1 MSEAADELSPDME
14 SIEACEGIL
23 AILGASQR
31 QLRYLAHQ
39 HLSFAQVLAVEEDIR
54 VGGSPER
61 AEIQRFR
68 MLLDARLDHVRQLRT
83 LVSAAPLVETLDSNS
98 DTAERLKEALSTVER
113 PRVSYNF
120 SPSAADILTEVPV
133 ARTLEGLDTSLPV
146 AVASSAD
153 SYELPEISDELDRE
167 VTIETSLQ
175 SDKSD
180 TSPKSDLVAEEA
192 NLPPEH
198 TADSADPTLDLPDSI
213 EFELFED
220 EPTVEAETATNPY
233 VNEVKEEVRIFKM
246 PPLTEAKPIQPVVL
260 ALGGDPAADTADE
273 TAEGSETFETPTE
286 PPVPAPFKSH
296 EPQVEPTFEAA
307 ISAYKRGDTARAAN
321 IYTALIE
328 DDSSHP
334 PLLLARGRCYLDLGD
349 WSSAMSDF
357 RKAEALSPDSPDP
370 LVAMGDLFLARHDY
384 ERAIQRFDS
393 AIELDEAHAIAR
405 SRRGV
410 SHYYTHSYRQA
421 FLDLQKAYHLDPE
434 LPNIRQLVQMAIRK
448 IENLQ

>member
-1 MSEAADELSPDME
+1 MSDEAERVAPDMD

-39 HLSFAQVLAVEEDIR
+39 HMSFSQVLALEEDIR

-61 AEIQRFR
+61 AEVQRFR

-83 LVSAAPLVETLDSNS
+83 LVNAAPLVETFDSNS
-98 DTAERLKEALSTVER
+98 KTAERLKEALSTVER
-113 PRVSYNF
+113 PRIEYNF
-120 SPSAADILTEVPV
+120 SPNAADILTEVPV

-146 AVASSAD
+146 TVASAEVP
-153 SYELPEISDELDRE
+153 YELPEISEELERE
-167 VTIETSLQ
+167 VTIKASLLSDNGDLAEIDNETEEDFLTQ
-175 SDKSD
+175 ED
-180 TSPKSDLVAEEA
+180 TVGQL
-192 NLPPEH
+192 
-198 TADSADPTLDLPDSI
+198 DPVLDLPDSI

-220 EPTVEAETATNPY
+220 EYDSEQPNITKPY
-233 VNEVKEEVRIFKM
+233 VDDRAGESEVFKV
-246 PPLTEAKPIQPVVL
+246 PAKPEQEPPKAQKMIL
-260 ALGGDPAADTADE
+260 ALGGETGQKQDDT
-273 TAEGSETFETPTE
+273 
-286 PPVPAPFKSH
+286 PP
-296 EPQVEPTFEAA
+296 EPQAKTENYFVEPTFEAA
-307 ISAYKRGDTARAAN
+307 ISAYKRGDTEKAAE
-321 IYTALIE
+321 IYTLLIE
-328 DDSSHP
+328 DDSSNP
-334 PLLLARGRCYLDLGD
+334 PLLLARGRCYLDAGD

-357 RKAEALSPDSPDP
+357 RKAEKLAPESPDP

-393 AIELDEAHAIAR
+393 AIDLDDTHAIAR

-448 IENLQ
+448 IEDI

>member
-1 MSEAADELSPDME
+1 MEA
-14 SIEACEGIL
+14 IEACEGIL

-39 HLSFAQVLAVEEDIR
+39 NMSFAQVLALEEDIR

-61 AEIQRFR
+61 AEVQRFR

-83 LVSAAPLVETLDSNS
+83 LVSAAPLVETLDSS
-98 DTAERLKEALSTVER
+98 SETAARLREALSTVER

-120 SPSAADILTEVPV
+120 SPNAADILTEVPV

-153 SYELPEISDELDRE
+153 SYELPEISEELERE
-167 VTIETSLQ
+167 VTIEASF
-175 SDKSD
+175 
-180 TSPKSDLVAEEA
+180 
-192 NLPPEH
+192 
-198 TADSADPTLDLPDSI
+198 TADDDSSTDERADVEGLELLQENTEAAIDPVLDLPSSI

-220 EPTVEAETATNPY
+220 DPTVEAETFTKPY
-233 VNEVKEEVRIFKM
+233 IDEFVEGSQIFKM
-246 PPLTEAKPIQPVVL
+246 PQSKEPKPISPPIL
-260 ALGGDPAADTADE
+260 ALGGETSEASPRAEMSLEQPNLLDTVE
-273 TAEGSETFETPTE
+273 E
-286 PPVPAPFKSH
+286 PG
-296 EPQVEPTFEAA
+296 ELLIEPTFEAA
-307 ISAYKRGDTARAAN
+307 ISAYKRGEAARAAE

-328 DDSSHP
+328 EESSHP
-334 PLLLARGRCYLDLGD
+334 PTLLARGRCYLDLGD
-349 WSSAMSDF
+349 WSAAMSDF
-357 RKAEALSPDSPDP
+357 RKAEALAPESPDP

-393 AIELDEAHAIAR
+393 AIELDDAHAIAR

-448 IENLQ
+448 IEDLP